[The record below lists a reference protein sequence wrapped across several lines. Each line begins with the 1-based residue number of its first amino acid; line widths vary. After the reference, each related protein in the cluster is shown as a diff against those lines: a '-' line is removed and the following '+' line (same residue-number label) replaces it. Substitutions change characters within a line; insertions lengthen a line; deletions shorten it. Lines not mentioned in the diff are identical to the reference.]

1 VSGPA
6 ALPSQQDRLDAG
18 RAMRERSPRSSL
30 GHLAARPAN
39 YDPVARLIWQGE
51 TREQDL
57 LPIRYQRM
65 LESPLSFYRGGA
77 LLMAEDLARG
87 SSTPLELQI
96 CGDAH
101 LSNFGVFSSPER
113 QLVFD
118 VNDFDE
124 SDRGPFEWDV
134 KRLVTSFAIAS
145 SYLGHDVD
153 QQARIVGQV
162 ASEYRLSMQRFAGET
177 RLGVWYARL
186 DAGSAMKDLHG
197 FLADHATQRVDVV
210 IAGAKGQDS
219 AKSYERLVTYEDG
232 AVRIKA
238 HPPLITPLGEL
249 EGDSLSV
256 HDVLDQ
262 VLDGYR
268 RTLSVDRRALLE
280 QFVAVDA
287 ARKVVGV
294 GSVGTQC
301 YVVLL
306 VGRDQED
313 PFFLQ
318 IKEAQASALSIA
330 RETAPSLA
338 PGERVVDGQ
347 RMMQATPDA
356 FLGWHSMSVGGVS
369 RSYYVRQLYDNKASV
384 VVEKLDES
392 LLVAYGR
399 ACSWVLAR
407 AHARSGLAAQ
417 IAGYLGKNDSFESA
431 MTSFALAYRERNQS
445 DYEALASAVTQGR
458 ITVAT

>member
-1 VSGPA
+1 MSASA
-6 ALPSQQDRLDAG
+6 ALPTLDERLSAG
-18 RAMRERSPRSSL
+18 QALRERFPRSTL
-30 GHLAARPAN
+30 GALAPRPSG
-39 YDPVARLIWQGE
+39 YDAVGRLMWQGQS
-51 TREQDL
+51 RVADL

-65 LESPLSFYRGGA
+65 LENPLSFYRGGA
-77 LLMAEDLARG
+77 LLMADDLARG
-87 SSTPLELQI
+87 SNTTLELQI

-101 LSNFGVFSSPER
+101 LSNFGVFSSPEG

-124 SDRGPFEWDV
+124 TDTGPFEWDV
-134 KRLVTSFAIAS
+134 KRLVASFAIAS
-145 SYLGHDVD
+145 SYLGHDD
-153 QQARIVGQV
+153 EQQARIATQV
-162 ASEYRLSMQRFAGET
+162 ASEYRLSMQRFAAET

-186 DAGSAMKDLHG
+186 DVGEVVKDLRG

-210 IAGAKGQDS
+210 IAGAKGQDA
-219 AKSYERLVTYEDG
+219 AKSYEKLVTYEDG
-232 AVRIKA
+232 AVRIRA
-238 HPPLITPLGEL
+238 HPPLVTPLGEL
-249 EGDSLSV
+249 EPSTLSA
-256 HDVLDQ
+256 HEVLDE

-268 RTLSVDRRALLE
+268 QTLSVDRRVLLE

-287 ARKVVGV
+287 AQKVVGV

-301 YVVLL
+301 YIVLL
-306 VGRDQED
+306 VGRDQRD

-318 IKEAQASALSIA
+318 VKEAQRSAVSTA
-330 RETAPSLA
+330 RATDPEGP

-347 RMMQATPDA
+347 RKMQATPDA
-356 FLGWHSMSVGGVS
+356 FLGWYSMGAGDES
-369 RSYYVRQLYDNKASV
+369 RSFYVRQLYDNKASV
-384 VVEKLDES
+384 IVEKLDEP

-407 AHARSGLAAQ
+407 AHARSGLSAQ

-431 MTSFALAYRERNQS
+431 MTSFALAYRARNQA
-445 DYEALASAVTQGR
+445 DFEALASAAKQGR